1 MAEIISV
8 TALNRYVRSL
18 LESDAVISG
27 LALRGE
33 IQNFVHHRSG
43 HFYFSLKDEN
53 CSVKAVMFRGN
64 ASKLSFEPQ
73 NGMRV
78 IVRGKVTLYE
88 RDGAFQIYVD
98 TLFPD
103 GQGAAQL
110 AFEQL
115 KAKLEAEGLF
125 SPERK
130 KPLPLYP
137 QRIGLVTSKSGA
149 ALHDILSVAQRRW
162 PAAEFLL
169 SHAGVQGKEAEAE
182 LVEALQLLQQSNLVD
197 VIIIARGGGSRE
209 DLWVFNGEKLARA
222 VCKSSVPVVSAVGHE
237 VDYTILDFVADLR
250 AATPTAAAELVL
262 PDQYAVKAALLN
274 AAQKTKSLVLQ
285 RLRMCYNEYNLVL
298 YNITRTGLPRRLDA
312 ATASLQQQKGAC
324 AVHIQHKLQAKERQL
339 AQIAALTDSLSPYHT
354 MARGYCVALKQG
366 HTVKQPKDLVAGDKL
381 NLVFRT
387 FSANCMVTQVT
398 GGSAIDEKE
407 AKF

>member
-8 TALNRYVRSL
+8 TALNRYVCSL
-18 LESDAVISG
+18 LERDAVLSG

-33 IQNFVHHRSG
+33 VQNFVHHRSG

-53 CSVKAVMFRGN
+53 CSVKAVMFRGS

-78 IVRGKVTLYE
+78 IVRGKITLYE

-130 KPLPLYP
+130 KALPVFP
-137 QRIGLVTSKSGA
+137 QRVGLVTSKSGA
-149 ALHDILSVAQRRW
+149 ALQDILSVAQRRW
-162 PAAEFLL
+162 PAADFLL
-169 SHAGVQGKEAEAE
+169 SHSGVQGKEAEDE
-182 LVEALQLLQQSNLVD
+182 LVEALQRLEQSHLVD

-222 VCKSSVPVVSAVGHE
+222 VCTCTIPVVSAVGHE

-262 PDQYAVKAALLN
+262 PDQYAVKAALRGT
-274 AAQKTKSLVLQ
+274 AQKTQSLVLQ
-285 RLRMCYNEYNLVL
+285 RLRICYNEYNAIL
-298 YNITRTGLPRRLDA
+298 YNIGRAGLQRRLNNA
-312 ATASLQQQKGAC
+312 ATKLQQLTGSCTARLMY
-324 AVHIQHKLQAKERQL
+324 KLQTKEMQL
-339 AQIAALTDSLSPYHT
+339 AQAVALADSLSPYHT

-366 HTVKQPKDLVAGDKL
+366 HTVKQPADLTAGDKL
-381 NLVFRT
+381 NLMFCT
-387 FSANCMVTQVT
+387 FKAECTVTQVA
-398 GGSAIDEKE
+398 GGSSTDEKT
-407 AKF
+407 AKL